1 MQTHLPSWLAH
12 GIPLHCLRLTIP
24 PAPPP
29 LEYVAIAAPNTRM
42 PDDWNPL
49 STWRTEALQARA
61 REKGRVRAL
70 SAIAQPLADAIPTLR
85 VLSIAD
91 MGICTEIMAATE
103 EACDELERASDAAEF
118 GLGEEGDGAEGTVY
132 EWDELRRL
140 SHIRVRR
147 WWRVEDDEAGRRR
160 LVEISEAEGERAQ
173 TVIESPDW
181 NAETGLSG
189 TSHYPGTGSKLRC

>member
-1 MQTHLPSWLAH
+1 M
-12 GIPLHCLRLTIP
+12 
-24 PAPPP
+24 
-29 LEYVAIAAPNTRM
+29 
-42 PDDWNPL
+42 
-49 STWRTEALQARA
+49 
-61 REKGRVRAL
+61 RAL
-70 SAIAQPLADAIPTLR
+70 SALVQPLADAIPTLR

-91 MGICTEIMAATE
+91 MGISTEIMAATE
-103 EACDELERASDAAEF
+103 EACDELERARDAAEY
-118 GLGEEGDGAEGTVY
+118 GLGEGGDGAEKIVY

-140 SHIRVRR
+140 SHIRVQR

-189 TSHYPGTGSKLRC
+189 TSSFSCAPDRKAHASTRQICSLQCPYDIRSVVCRTLMLST